1 MAAIDNSNNLS
12 PVPAKNRPGVHRVKK
27 HSLRTDMTPMVDLGF
42 LLITFFVFT
51 AELSKP
57 VVTKL
62 VMPTEDGQTTLG
74 ESDALTVLLGKN
86 DAVYYYHGNPARAF
100 ADGKVY
106 KTSFTIDKGIGNI
119 IREKQKQLA
128 ANLSSR
134 EGKEGL
140 MLLIKPGENAS
151 YQNVVDMLDE
161 AMINNVKKYA
171 ILKPGNE
178 EINYLNRNQ

>member
-1 MAAIDNSNNLS
+1 MAALDNNNYS
-12 PVPAKNRPGVHRVKK
+12 PVSAKNRPGVHRVKK

-51 AELSKP
+51 SELSKP

-62 VMPTEDGQTTLG
+62 VMPTEEGRTTLG

-86 DAVYYYHGNPARAF
+86 DAVYYYHGNPGKAF
-100 ADGKVY
+100 AEGQVY
-106 KTSFTIDKGIGNI
+106 KTSFAVDKGIGTI
-119 IREKQKQLA
+119 IRAKQKQLA
-128 ANLSSR
+128 AHPASK
-134 EGKEGL
+134 EGKDGL
-140 MLLIKPGENAS
+140 MLLIKPGEQAS

-171 ILKPGNE
+171 LLKQE
-178 EINYLNRNQ
+178 KDEIDYLNRQQ

>member
-1 MAAIDNSNNLS
+1 MAAIDTNNT
-12 PVPAKNRPGVHRVKK
+12 PVSAKNRLGVPGVKK

-62 VMPTEDGQTTLG
+62 VMPTEGGETTLG

-86 DAVYYYHGNPARAF
+86 EAVYYYHGDPGKAF
-100 ADGKVY
+100 AEGKVY
-106 KTSFTIDKGIGNI
+106 KTSFAVDKGIGNI
-119 IREKQKQLA
+119 IRDKQKQLA
-128 ANLSSR
+128 ANPASR
-134 EGKEGL
+134 EGKDGL
-140 MLLIKPGENAS
+140 MLLIKPGEHAS
-151 YQNVVDMLDE
+151 YQNVIDMLDE

-171 ILKPGNE
+171 LLKQEKE
-178 EINYLNRNQ
+178 EIDYVNKQE

>member
-1 MAAIDNSNNLS
+1 MAAIDTNNT
-12 PVPAKNRPGVHRVKK
+12 PVPAKNRPGVHGVKK

-62 VMPTEDGQTTLG
+62 VMPTEGGQTTLG

-86 DAVYYYHGNPARAF
+86 DAVYYYHGDMGKAF
-100 ADGKVY
+100 AEGKVY
-106 KTSFTIDKGIGNI
+106 KTSFAVDKGIGGI
-119 IREKQKQLA
+119 IRDKQKQLA
-128 ANLSSR
+128 ANPARR
-134 EGKEGL
+134 EGKDGL

-151 YQNVVDMLDE
+151 YQNVIDMLDE
-161 AMINNVKKYA
+161 TIINKVKKYA
-171 ILKPGNE
+171 LLKPSKE
-178 EINYLNRNQ
+178 ELAYLLTQE